1 MANLTRQSAGV
12 VWVEIRLPR
21 EVFDHLGVAYGSRN
35 RALGALREALPDLMA
50 RLLDQS
56 PNPPDLSH

>member
-21 EVFDHLGVAYGSRN
+21 EVFDHLAVAYGSRN
-35 RALGALREALPDLMA
+35 LALAALRASLPELMA
-50 RLLDQS
+50 RLLERS
-56 PNPPDLSH
+56 PRPPDLGR